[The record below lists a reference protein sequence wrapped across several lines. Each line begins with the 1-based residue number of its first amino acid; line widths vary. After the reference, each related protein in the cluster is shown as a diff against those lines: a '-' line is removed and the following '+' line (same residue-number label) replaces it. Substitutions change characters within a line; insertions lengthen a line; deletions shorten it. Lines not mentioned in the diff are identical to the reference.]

1 LIVMLLQDI
10 RRLGLT
16 RIGGTVRLTGPE
28 TVPKVQLAPDL
39 AHPLAAEQL
48 EGVYPERV
56 LEWLAPA
63 LHAR

>member
-1 LIVMLLQDI
+1 
-10 RRLGLT
+10 LT

-28 TVPKVQLAPDL
+28 TVPKFQLAPDL
-39 AHPLAAEQL
+39 AHPLAAEQR